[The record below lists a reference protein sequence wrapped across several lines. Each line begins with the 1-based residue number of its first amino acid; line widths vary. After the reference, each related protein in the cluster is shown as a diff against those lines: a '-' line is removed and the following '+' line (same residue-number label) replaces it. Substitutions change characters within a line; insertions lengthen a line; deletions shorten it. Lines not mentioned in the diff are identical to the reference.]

1 MYKKLL
7 LSKNKLLINNLS
19 KTLTKVTLIT
29 QFFPPDYAATGQ
41 LLEQLT
47 KLLIKKNILF
57 LIITGV
63 YSYANRNEN
72 LNKNKSS
79 KEKYRTIIRLRNS
92 IIETKN
98 VKGRFLN
105 GLIYSIKVFIKLF
118 KRE

>member
-19 KTLTKVTLIT
+19 KTLTKVTHIN

-57 LIITGV
+57 LIIEV

-72 LNKNKSS
+72 LNK
-79 KEKYRTIIRLRNS
+79 
-92 IIETKN
+92 
-98 VKGRFLN
+98 
-105 GLIYSIKVFIKLF
+105 IKVRKKNIGQ
-118 KRE
+118 